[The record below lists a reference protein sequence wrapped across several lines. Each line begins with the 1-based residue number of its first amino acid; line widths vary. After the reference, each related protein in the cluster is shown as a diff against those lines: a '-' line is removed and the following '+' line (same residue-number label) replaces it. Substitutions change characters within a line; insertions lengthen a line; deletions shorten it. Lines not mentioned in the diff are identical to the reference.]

1 MKKVFAIILA
11 GALLLGLAGC
21 QNSVPKLNDP
31 SFAPLAMTPGETY
44 TSYEGIEIQVDSLN
58 WHEGNQKSSLVVA
71 WNNQTKYEVTYGA
84 SFAIERLEGEEWV
97 SCAIR
102 DDLVFIAIAY
112 LLPAGQT
119 TKKTYTLTD
128 MFDVTS
134 PGTYRFITDCY
145 VACSDKHIKCQLTA
159 EFTVGDVKCASD
171 SKETGTD
178 VQWAAQYIRTDGY
191 SEGVLYPSVRVVD
204 SLEEL
209 KDNLIHHLV
218 PGFDEAWEKV
228 TGGAP
233 LDNALVHEIFE
244 IVLICS
250 QDQEFKT
257 DEKLTV
263 SFTVE
268 GIGPDDAFVI
278 VHKPT
283 GSDEWIV
290 EEHEIDENGV
300 ITIHPDKLSPFAII
314 KDSGA
319 APVIDPDAPDSP
331 QTGVEEGADRLA
343 AALIGG
349 TVLAFCGILAARS
362 RSKKAAR

>member
-1 MKKVFAIILA
+1 MKAIKLFTAVILAACMLVMSVFAAEFVPSIEQKDGVELVSYVLEEIDTPCRTVYIIPYGHTHLERFIFHEEFQIEEKV
-11 GALLLGLAGC
+11 ALE
-21 QNSVPKLNDP
+21 
-31 SFAPLAMTPGETY
+31 M
-44 TSYEGIEIQVDSLN
+44 
-58 WHEGNQKSSLVVA
+58 
-71 WNNQTKYEVTYGA
+71 
-84 SFAIERLEGEEWV
+84 EE
-97 SCAIR
+97 AIR
-102 DDLVFIAIAY
+102 ESL
-112 LLPAGQT
+112 
-119 TKKTYTLTD
+119 K
-128 MFDVTS
+128 
-134 PGTYRFITDCY
+134 
-145 VACSDKHIKCQLTA
+145 
-159 EFTVGDVKCASD
+159 
-171 SKETGTD
+171 
-178 VQWAAQYIRTDGY
+178 AAM
-191 SEGVLYPSVRVVD
+191 
-204 SLEEL
+204 EEL

-233 LDNALVHEIFE
+233 LDNAIVHEIFE